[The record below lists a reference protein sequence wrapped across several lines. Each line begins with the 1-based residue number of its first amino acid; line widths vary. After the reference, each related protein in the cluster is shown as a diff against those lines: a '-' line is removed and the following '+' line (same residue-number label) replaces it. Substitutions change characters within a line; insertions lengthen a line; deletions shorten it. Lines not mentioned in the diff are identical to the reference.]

1 MYFTAVIGS
10 GTLTDKIPLGTLMPF
25 FVIEKSLVL
34 KSFDF
39 FQSSPLESEKR
50 FLDSLTF

>member
-10 GTLTDKIPLGTLMPF
+10 GTLTDKTPLGTLMLT

-34 KSFDF
+34 KSFDCLQDKPVF
-39 FQSSPLESEKR
+39 FS
-50 FLDSLTF
+50 